1 MLEKLIEVKKMNAYV
16 LLSLVDASEREILN
30 EFLDMPEV
38 EDAHILFGEW
48 DLILK
53 IKGENPD
60 AIATFVMDKVR
71 KRDGVELTSTLIVAK

>member
-1 MLEKLIEVKKMNAYV
+1 MNAYV